1 MALLFIWNDS
11 YKTGISTID
20 TQHKK
25 LVDLINE
32 LHDAMT
38 KGQGNQVIG
47 KIVNELVNYTITHF
61 AAEERLMKQ
70 AGYADFDA
78 HKKIHDDFTAKV
90 RDMQKS
96 LADGQKM
103 MSLQVS
109 TFLKEWL
116 SGHIMGTDK
125 KYVPTLSA
133 KGIA

>member
-1 MALLFIWNDS
+1 MALFIWNDS
-11 YKTGISTID
+11 YKTGINTID

-38 KGQGNQVIG
+38 KGQGNQVMG
-47 KIVNELVNYTITHF
+47 KIVNELVNYTVTHF
-61 AAEERLMKQ
+61 STEERLMKQ

-90 RDMQKS
+90 RELQKD
-96 LADGQKM
+96 LAGGKKM

-109 TFLKEWL
+109 NFLKDWL
-116 SGHIMGTDK
+116 SGHIMGTDQ
-125 KYVPTLSA
+125 KYAPVLKA
-133 KGIA
+133 KGIV

>member
-1 MALLFIWNDS
+1 MSLFIWNDS
-11 YKTGISTID
+11 YKTGIAAID

-38 KGQGNQVIG
+38 KGQGNQAMG
-47 KIVNELVNYTITHF
+47 KIVNELVNYTVTHF
-61 AAEERLMKQ
+61 TAEERLMKQ

-90 RDMQKS
+90 REMQKD
-96 LADGQKM
+96 LASGRKM

-109 TFLKEWL
+109 NFLKDWL
-116 SGHIMGTDK
+116 SGHILGTDQ
-125 KYVPTLSA
+125 KYAPVLKA